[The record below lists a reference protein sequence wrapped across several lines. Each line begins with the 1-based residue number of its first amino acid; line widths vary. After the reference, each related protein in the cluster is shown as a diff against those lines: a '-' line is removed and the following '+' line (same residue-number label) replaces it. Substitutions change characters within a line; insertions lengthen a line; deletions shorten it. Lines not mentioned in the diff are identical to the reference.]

1 MVSFRSN
8 FFFPFCG
15 LRSSQPLKCL
25 FFEGCQVHSY
35 STFGQWEVCLLGL
48 PCAVSWTLFTLPWRI
63 NPHWVIQTWR
73 NVLLGDVV
81 DPAVRPNLWGG
92 AKVSWKVHENWPHMH
107 VCICIHTTHLY
118 PFLVNGHWGCFHVL
132 AVVNSAAVNIRVH
145 VSFWIIV
152 LSEHIPRCGSWIIWQ
167 FYF

>member
-1 MVSFRSN
+1 MDWDHLNPWNVCS
-8 FFFPFCG
+8 
-15 LRSSQPLKCL
+15 LKDVW
-25 FFEGCQVHSY
+25 VHSY
-35 STFGQWEVCLLGL
+35 STFGQWEVGLLGL
-48 PCAVSWTLFTLPWRI
+48 PCADSWTLFKLPWRV

-92 AKVSWKVHENWPHMH
+92 AKVSWKVHENWPHMY
-107 VCICIHTTHLY
+107 VCVCIHTTHLY
-118 PFLVNGHWGCFHVL
+118 PFLVNGHLGFHVL
-132 AVVNSAAVNIRVH
+132 AAVNSAAVNIRVH